1 MLTRWHQN
9 VERNKIVVIK
19 ACLTETVTEKT
30 ENEITKKEEDSS
42 HERKE
47 DPIDNTI
54 V

>member
-1 MLTRWHQN
+1 MPSEHGQPKEQN
-9 VERNKIVVIK
+9 IEEIE